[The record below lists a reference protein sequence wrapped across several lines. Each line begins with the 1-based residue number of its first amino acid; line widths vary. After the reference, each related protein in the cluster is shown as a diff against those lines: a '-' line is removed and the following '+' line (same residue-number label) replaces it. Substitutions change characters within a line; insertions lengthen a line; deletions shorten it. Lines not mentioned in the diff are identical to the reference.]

1 MLKAFP
7 TLAAIAVLAA
17 ASAPAPVSASS
28 AAADTSGLSGQDW
41 LKALCRRDA
50 TECTLFLLLKDTE
63 AMIGGA
69 PPPYTCIRKSDY
81 AAMNTFRPDRIAALL
96 AWWESHPDANATAEV
111 MARRAMLAVFAETP
125 ECLAEKA
132 AR

>member
-7 TLAAIAVLAA
+7 TIAAIAVLAA
-17 ASAPAPVSASS
+17 ASASP
-28 AAADTSGLSGQDW
+28 AAADTSERSGQDW
-41 LKALCRRDA
+41 LEALCRRDA
-50 TECTLFLLLKDTE
+50 TECTLFLLLTDTE

-69 PPPYTCIRKSDY
+69 PPPYTCIRRSDY
-81 AAMNTFRPDRIAALL
+81 VARNTFRPDRIEALL
-96 AWWESHPDANATAEV
+96 AWWESHPDASATADV